1 MDKYWCLTVSIILC
15 LYMTFG
21 LRRSL
26 RGVLVAAIKRFPFW
40 CQTSIMAAIGV
51 LFTVV
56 IAVLTFSKDNALTA
70 CMVLL
75 FAETV
80 VQVAYNVVLFC
91 VHKRRGTVLLAQ
103 RISELGFDEFSDP
116 VAVKHKLVQVGYNTY
131 TLNDVVNALNI
142 IKKDNK

>member
-1 MDKYWCLTVSIILC
+1 
-15 LYMTFG
+15 
-21 LRRSL
+21 
-26 RGVLVAAIKRFPFW
+26 
-40 CQTSIMAAIGV
+40 MAAIGV